1 MGIYQVI
8 IMVLDILMEVWK
20 LRADPE
26 QARLRAAYLATKS
39 LTSDLENV
47 DESLAKNDG
56 AALSAHFEQL
66 SARARRLQ
74 RPPDDYNPSRS
85 GNFSGPW

>member
-1 MGIYQVI
+1 MGVYQVI
-8 IMVLDILMEVWK
+8 TMVLNILIEVWK

-26 QARLRAAYLATKS
+26 QAKIRAAYLATKT
-39 LTSDLENV
+39 LNSDLENL
-47 DESLAKNDG
+47 DEAIAKDDG

-66 SARARRLQ
+66 SARVRRLQ